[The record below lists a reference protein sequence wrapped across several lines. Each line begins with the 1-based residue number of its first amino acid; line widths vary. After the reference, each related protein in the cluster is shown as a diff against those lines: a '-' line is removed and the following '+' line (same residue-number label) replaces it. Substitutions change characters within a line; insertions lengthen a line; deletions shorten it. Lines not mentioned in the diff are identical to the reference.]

1 MGFTDHPWMVSR
13 PSQPLTTQGRESGRE
28 RRCETG
34 AEKEIPIEAENRASA
49 LERTIHIYFLKGPG
63 SVR

>member
-1 MGFTDHPWMVSR
+1 MGIADHPGTGSR
-13 PSQPLTTQGRESGRE
+13 PLQPLTTQGRESGRE

-49 LERTIHIYFLKGPG
+49 SGRTNHIYFLKGPE
-63 SVR
+63 V